1 MKRAVLTVIALILL
15 GGDSMITGQE
25 KTSALSGVI
34 DFHTHSGPD
43 SRPRSVNDIEAA
55 RQAAAAGV
63 RGLVFK
69 NHFTMTA
76 DRAALAMS
84 EVSDIEIFGGI
95 VLNLAVGGLNIE
107 AVRQLVSFDGGRG
120 KVVWLPTFDAEY
132 YVKREGGSAPFVS
145 VVQNGQ
151 PVPAL
156 QEIFSLI
163 AEHDLVLAMG
173 HSSPE
178 EVLLLT
184 QEARRLGVNHIV
196 VTHVFGQNPTQ
207 AQMQQMAD
215 DGAIMEIDWY
225 AVYQKRRTVAEYVA
239 AINGIGAEHFLISSD
254 LGQQGSPSHV
264 EGLTAFIVALR
275 EAGIPERDIQR
286 MAAENPASLLGL
298 QPQ

>member
-1 MKRAVLTVIALILL
+1 M
-15 GGDSMITGQE
+15 GTGQE
-25 KTSALSGVI
+25 KISALSGVI

-84 EVSDIEIFGGI
+84 EVSDIEIFGGV
-95 VLNLAVGGLNIE
+95 VLNRAVGGLNIE

-132 YVKREGGSAPFVS
+132 YVRRQGGSEPFVS
-145 VVQNGQ
+145 VIKNGR

-156 QEIFSLI
+156 QEIFSVI

-184 QEARRLGVNHIV
+184 QEARRLGVNNIV

-215 DGAIMEIDWY
+215 DGSIMEMDWY

-239 AINGIGAEHFLISSD
+239 AIKGIGAEHFLISSD

-264 EGLTAFIVALR
+264 EGLNAFIVALR
-275 EAGIPERDIQR
+275 EAGISERDIQR
-286 MAAENPASLLGL
+286 MAVENPARLLGL
-298 QPQ
+298 QLQ